1 MSTHLQTHAQL
12 CFDMR
17 RQRETTTSDG
27 ITMNKRKATPG
38 CSDWLNAN
46 DACDQLGIGST
57 ALRNLQWA
65 GDLTPGKHWI
75 YANGKPNGPV
85 RFNVPAIREWQAAKT
100 VEAFNSAN
108 RIETYQ
114 EDA

>member
-1 MSTHLQTHAQL
+1 
-12 CFDMR
+12 
-17 RQRETTTSDG
+17 
-27 ITMNKRKATPG
+27 MNKRKATPG